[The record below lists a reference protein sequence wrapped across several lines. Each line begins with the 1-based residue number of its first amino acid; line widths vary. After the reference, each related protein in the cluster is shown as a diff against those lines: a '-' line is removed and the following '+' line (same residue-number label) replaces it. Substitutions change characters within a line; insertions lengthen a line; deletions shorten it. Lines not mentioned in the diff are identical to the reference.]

1 MKQIVSNNGNKRK
14 SMMEES
20 NLPLTVS
27 VRFYVQYCSQHNI
40 FKAKMTNRYLG
51 KTKKSKKDLNV
62 WNVIQNLFLD
72 IMTFCVICNES
83 LES

>member
-27 VRFYVQYCSQHNI
+27 VRFYVLYCSQHNI
-40 FKAKMTNRYLG
+40 FKAKMT
-51 KTKKSKKDLNV
+51 
-62 WNVIQNLFLD
+62 I
-72 IMTFCVICNES
+72 
-83 LES
+83 

>member
-40 FKAKMTNRYLG
+40 FKAKMTIQVKLKRA
-51 KTKKSKKDLNV
+51 KKILMFGTSFKIYFQIL
-62 WNVIQNLFLD
+62 
-72 IMTFCVICNES
+72 
-83 LES
+83 

>member
-40 FKAKMTNRYLG
+40 FKAKMTIQVKLKRA
-51 KTKKSKKDLNV
+51 KKIL
-62 WNVIQNLFLD
+62 IQNLFLD

>member
-27 VRFYVQYCSQHNI
+27 VRFYVQYCSQQNI
-40 FKAKMTNRYLG
+40 FKAKMTIQVKLKRA
-51 KTKKSKKDLNV
+51 KKILMFGTSFKIYFQIL
-62 WNVIQNLFLD
+62 
-72 IMTFCVICNES
+72 
-83 LES
+83 

>member
-27 VRFYVQYCSQHNI
+27 VRFYQFMYSFTI
-40 FKAKMTNRYLG
+40 
-51 KTKKSKKDLNV
+51 
-62 WNVIQNLFLD
+62 
-72 IMTFCVICNES
+72 
-83 LES
+83 